1 MARRRRKPKP
11 DELLG
16 SLEARI
22 MQDIWKNGES
32 SVNDV
37 LERLNAKGRKELAY
51 NTVMSVMARLETK
64 GYLEREREGRAYIYW
79 PAFDR
84 DEFIT
89 EMAAET
95 ARDYIRD
102 FGEVALSGFVREVS
116 NDQKLMSELQRLI
129 DEAQ

>member
-1 MARRRRKPKP
+1 MARRRRRPRP

-37 LERLNAKGRKELAY
+37 LERLNGEGRKQLAY

-64 GYLEREREGRAYIYW
+64 GYLERERDGRAYLYW
-79 PAFDR
+79 PAFDK
-84 DEFIT
+84 DQLIT
-89 EMAAET
+89 EMAVES
-95 ARDYIRD
+95 ARDYIQD
-102 FGEVALSGFVREVS
+102 FGEAALSGFVREVS
-116 NDQKLMSELQRLI
+116 SDAELMDELQRLI
-129 DEAQ
+129 DESR